1 VVRAWATT
9 LSVGGS
15 NLFWEPGETFPAV
28 GLVLFVLIL
37 FFRQVGEKLLVK
49 FPEHPKPPQNPP
61 ASFASETVVQVQLGP
76 QDKLRVPRVEVRDE
90 IIPGKVSPSPALGK
104 AGKGKC
110 RRGVLV
116 RKSAFVTNLLAVK
129 LLVGKCS
136 TG

>member
-28 GLVLFVLIL
+28 GLVLLVLIL

-90 IIPGKVSPSPALGK
+90 IIPGKVSPSPAL
-104 AGKGKC
+104 A
-110 RRGVLV
+110 
-116 RKSAFVTNLLAVK
+116 SATN
-129 LLVGKCS
+129 C
-136 TG
+136 